1 MTLWADFRIRH
12 LTSQMA
18 EIRPKKQRRSGLQ
31 AAVACQEPA
40 VSCHA
45 SKEKTDLIATLLSD
59 ADPRKRQHTGANIL
73 KNTMAPE
80 FACSYRMAL
89 NQVLGSPCAPKPA
102 MPDFLLIA
110 NEASVQLMNQAVQIC
125 GKCREQEVLKLLA
138 AGSAISARMYPE
150 ALRMLFDLIDQRK
163 DLRDVYESIQRTYA
177 LNQRGKGEVSLG
189 SPR

>member
-1 MTLWADFRIRH
+1 
-12 LTSQMA
+12 
-18 EIRPKKQRRSGLQ
+18 
-31 AAVACQEPA
+31 
-40 VSCHA
+40 
-45 SKEKTDLIATLLSD
+45 
-59 ADPRKRQHTGANIL
+59 
-73 KNTMAPE
+73 
-80 FACSYRMAL
+80 MAL
-89 NQVLGSPCAPKPA
+89 NQVFGSPCTPKPA

-125 GKCREQEVLKLLA
+125 GKCREQELLKLLA

-163 DLRDVYESIQRTYA
+163 DLRDVYESIQKTYA